1 MESSYDKEASEVN
14 DPVYVEPTPEPEP
27 EPEEPEIIGEIPVIT
42 FDNSTLI
49 MIKGQVIDLLSGV
62 VATDKE
68 DGNLIPTITLEN
80 VPFTDTSILL
90 EGTHTI
96 VYTVTDKDNNTVTKT
111 RTLIVKL
118 DLNNDGI
125 PDDNIEEL
133 PDDSVDIP
141 IEDSID
147 KPEFPNN
154 NGEYE
159 NPVEPEL
166 PPVKE

>member
-1 MESSYDKEASEVN
+1 M
-14 DPVYVEPTPEPEP
+14 T
-27 EPEEPEIIGEIPVIT
+27 
-42 FDNSTLI
+42 
-49 MIKGQVIDLLSGV
+49 KGQVIDLLSGV

-96 VYTVTDKDNNTVTKT
+96 VYTVTDKDNNIVTKT
-111 RTLIVKL
+111 RTIIVKL

-125 PDDNIEEL
+125 PDD
-133 PDDSVDIP
+133 DS
-141 IEDSID
+141 S
-147 KPEFPNN
+147 EFPNN
-154 NGEYE
+154 PPDKEEFPDNSGEYE
-159 NPVEPEL
+159 NPVEPEFP